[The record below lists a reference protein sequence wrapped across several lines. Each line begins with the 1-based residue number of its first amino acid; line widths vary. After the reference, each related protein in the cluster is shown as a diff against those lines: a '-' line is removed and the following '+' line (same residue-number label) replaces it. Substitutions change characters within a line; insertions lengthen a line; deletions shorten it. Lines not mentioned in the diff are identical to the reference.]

1 LKIDAAPG
9 KERRPEAR
17 NMRAG
22 RRRMTITPQLV
33 PDSRYTTATLVRRLL
48 FEHALTHWRLYA
60 LSFVLMAIAAG
71 CTAFTAYLLG
81 DFVNQAYLHKN
92 FHNILVLGAITIAV
106 FTVRGAAL
114 YGQAVLLSR
123 VGNRISAANQKRMFD
138 KLLSKNLGFF
148 VDRHSS
154 EFTARLHAG
163 ANAATQVL
171 ALLILAAGRD
181 FMTLAGLLVVMM
193 MQDPLLFVVTLI
205 VFPPAMFLL
214 RNMVRRIRNI
224 AHAQFTGGT
233 RIVET
238 MQETLQGLRTV
249 KAFTLED
256 KMRARFD
263 SNVGEVEHEA
273 NKWARVADRTSPL
286 METLGGFAIAAA
298 IVYGGY
304 RVIQLGSTPGEF
316 FSFLAAFLLANEPAK
331 RLARLNLEVNSN
343 LVGVRVL
350 FEIIDSPATEPADD
364 SKPAL
369 DVTDARVEFRDVNFA
384 YRADEPVLRGMTF
397 TAEPGKATAL
407 VGASGGGKSTVL
419 NLILRLYEA
428 NSGTILIDGH
438 DIAAVSRR
446 SLRQQTAYVGQDVF
460 LFRGTIRENIG
471 YGKTDASEAEIVA
484 AATAAHAHE
493 FITAFPRGYDTPVGE
508 HGLQLSGGQR
518 QRVAIARALIKN
530 APIILLDEATAALDS
545 ESERLVQEAV
555 SELCK
560 GRTTL
565 VIAHRLS
572 TVVHSDKILVVENGA
587 VTESG
592 RHEELLRRGGRYA
605 AFYRLQLIS
614 EDEPAGPKSAA
625 M

>member
-1 LKIDAAPG
+1 
-9 KERRPEAR
+9 
-17 NMRAG
+17 
-22 RRRMTITPQLV
+22 MTTQLE
-33 PDSRYTTATLVRRLL
+33 PDSRYTTAALIRRLL
-48 FEHALTHWRLYA
+48 FEHALVHWRLYA
-60 LSFVLMAIAAG
+60 VAFVLMAVAAG
-71 CTAFTAYLLG
+71 STAFTAYLLG
-81 DFVNQAYLHKN
+81 DFINQAYVHKN
-92 FHNILVLGAITIAV
+92 FHNILILGCITLAI

-123 VGNRISAANQKRMFD
+123 IGNRISAANQKRMFD
-138 KLLSKNLGFF
+138 RLLSKNLGFF
-148 VDRHSS
+148 TDRHSS

-171 ALLILAAGRD
+171 SLLILAAGRD
-181 FMTLAGLLVVMM
+181 FMTLAGLLVVMV
-193 MQDPLLFVVTLI
+193 MQDPILFFVTLI

-214 RNMVRRIRNI
+214 RKMVRRIRNI

-256 KMRARFD
+256 KMRTRFD

-273 NKWARVADRTSPL
+273 NKWARVANRTSPL

-298 IVYGGY
+298 IVYGGW

-350 FEIIDSPATEPADD
+350 FEIIDSPTSEPADD
-364 SKPAL
+364 NNPPLK
-369 DVTDARVEFRDVNFA
+369 VTDARVEFRDVNFA
-384 YRADEPVLRGMTF
+384 YRPGEPVLRGMSF
-397 TAEPGKATAL
+397 VAEPGKVTAL

-428 NSGTILIDGH
+428 NGGTITIDGQ
-438 DIAAVSRR
+438 DIAAASRR

-471 YGKTDASEAEIVA
+471 YGRPDASEGEIVA
-484 AATAAHAHE
+484 AAKAAHAHD
-493 FITAFPRGYDTPVGE
+493 FVISFPQGYDTPVGE

-518 QRVAIARALIKN
+518 QRVAIARALIKD
-530 APIILLDEATAALDS
+530 APIILLDEATASLDS
-545 ESERLVQEAV
+545 ESEHHVQEAIA
-555 SELCK
+555 ELCK

-572 TVVHSDKILVVENGA
+572 TTVHSDTILVVENG
-587 VTESG
+587 VVVESG
-592 RHEELLRRGGRYA
+592 RHDELLRRGGRYA
-605 AFYRLQLIS
+605 AFYRLQLRAQEHS
-614 EDEPAGPKSAA
+614 EPRPAA
-625 M
+625 

>member
-1 LKIDAAPG
+1 
-9 KERRPEAR
+9 
-17 NMRAG
+17 
-22 RRRMTITPQLV
+22 MTTQLE
-33 PDSRYTTATLVRRLL
+33 PDSRYTTAALIRRLL
-48 FEHALTHWRLYA
+48 FEHALVHWRLYA
-60 LSFVLMAIAAG
+60 VAFVLMAVAAG
-71 CTAFTAYLLG
+71 STAFTAYLLG
-81 DFVNQAYLHKN
+81 DFINQAYVHKN
-92 FHNILVLGAITIAV
+92 FHNILILGSITLAI

-123 VGNRISAANQKRMFD
+123 IGNRISAANQKRMFD
-138 KLLSKNLGFF
+138 RLLSKNLGFF
-148 VDRHSS
+148 TDRHSS

-171 ALLILAAGRD
+171 SLLILAAGRD
-181 FMTLAGLLVVMM
+181 FMTLAGLLVVMV
-193 MQDPLLFVVTLI
+193 MQDPVLFAVTLI
-205 VFPPAMFLL
+205 VFPPAMFLM
-214 RNMVRRIRNI
+214 RKMVRRIRNI

-273 NKWARVADRTSPL
+273 NKWARVANRTSPL

-298 IVYGGY
+298 IVYGGW

-350 FEIIDSPATEPADD
+350 FEIIDSPTSEPADD
-364 SKPAL
+364 NNPPLK
-369 DVTDARVEFRDVNFA
+369 VTDARVEFRDVNFA
-384 YRADEPVLRGMTF
+384 YRPGEPVLRSMSF
-397 TAEPGKATAL
+397 VAEPGKVTAL

-428 NSGTILIDGH
+428 NGGTITIDGQ
-438 DIAAVSRR
+438 DIAAASRR

-471 YGKTDASEAEIVA
+471 YGRPDASEGEIVA
-484 AATAAHAHE
+484 AAKAAHAHD
-493 FITAFPRGYDTPVGE
+493 FVIGFPQGYDTPVGE

-518 QRVAIARALIKN
+518 QRVAIARALIKD
-530 APIILLDEATAALDS
+530 APIILLDEATASLDS
-545 ESERLVQEAV
+545 ESEHHVQEAIA
-555 SELCK
+555 ELCK

-572 TVVHSDKILVVENGA
+572 TTVHSDTILVVENG
-587 VTESG
+587 VVVESG
-592 RHEELLRRGGRYA
+592 RHDELLRRGGRYA
-605 AFYRLQLIS
+605 AFYRLQLRAQEHS
-614 EDEPAGPKSAA
+614 EPRPAA
-625 M
+625 

>member
-1 LKIDAAPG
+1 
-9 KERRPEAR
+9 
-17 NMRAG
+17 
-22 RRRMTITPQLV
+22 MTTQLE
-33 PDSRYTTATLVRRLL
+33 PDSRYTTAALIRRLL
-48 FEHALTHWRLYA
+48 FEHALVHWRLYA
-60 LSFVLMAIAAG
+60 VAFVLMAVAAG

-81 DFVNQAYLHKN
+81 DFINQAYVHKN
-92 FHNILVLGAITIAV
+92 FHNIVILGAITLAI

-138 KLLSKNLGFF
+138 RLLSKNLGFF
-148 VDRHSS
+148 TDRHSS

-171 ALLILAAGRD
+171 SLLILAAGRD
-181 FMTLAGLLVVMM
+181 FMTLAGLLVVMV
-193 MQDPLLFVVTLI
+193 MQDPVLFAVTLI
-205 VFPPAMFLL
+205 VFPPAMFLM
-214 RNMVRRIRNI
+214 RKMVRRIRNI

-256 KMRARFD
+256 TMRARFG
-263 SNVGEVEHEA
+263 SNVAEVEHEA
-273 NKWARVADRTSPL
+273 NKWARVANRTSPL

-364 SKPAL
+364 NNPPLK
-369 DVTDARVEFRDVNFA
+369 VTDARVEFRDVNFA
-384 YRADEPVLRGMTF
+384 YRPGEPVLRSMSF
-397 TAEPGKATAL
+397 VAEPGKVTAL

-428 NSGTILIDGH
+428 NGGTITIDGQ
-438 DIAAVSRR
+438 DIAAASRR

-471 YGKTDASEAEIVA
+471 YGRPDASEGEIVA
-484 AATAAHAHE
+484 AAKAAHAHD
-493 FITAFPRGYDTPVGE
+493 FVIGFPQGYDTPVGE

-518 QRVAIARALIKN
+518 QRVAIARALIKD
-530 APIILLDEATAALDS
+530 APIILLDEATASLDS
-545 ESERLVQEAV
+545 ESEHHVQEAIA
-555 SELCK
+555 ELCK

-572 TVVHSDKILVVENGA
+572 TTVHSDTILVVENG
-587 VTESG
+587 VVVESG
-592 RHEELLRRGGRYA
+592 RHDELLRRGGRYA
-605 AFYRLQLIS
+605 AFYRLQLRAQEHS
-614 EDEPAGPKSAA
+614 EPRPAA
-625 M
+625 

>member
-1 LKIDAAPG
+1 
-9 KERRPEAR
+9 
-17 NMRAG
+17 
-22 RRRMTITPQLV
+22 MTTTTLE
-33 PDSRYTTATLVRRLL
+33 PDSRYTTAALIRRLL
-48 FEHALTHWRLYA
+48 FEHALIHWRLYA
-60 LSFVLMAIAAG
+60 IAFVLMAIAAG
-71 CTAFTAYLLG
+71 CTALIAYLLG
-81 DFVNQAYLHKN
+81 DFINQAYVHKN
-92 FHNILVLGAITIAV
+92 FHNILILGAVTIAV
-106 FTVRGAAL
+106 FTVRGGAL

-138 KLLSKNLGFF
+138 RLLSKNLGFF
-148 VDRHSS
+148 TDRHTS

-171 ALLILAAGRD
+171 SLLILAAGRD
-181 FMTLAGLLVVMM
+181 FMTLAGLIVVMLV
-193 MQDPLLFVVTLI
+193 QDPLLFTVTLI

-214 RNMVRRIRNI
+214 RRMVRRIRNI

-256 KMRARFD
+256 RMRARFD

-273 NKWARVADRTSPL
+273 NKWARVANRTSPL
-286 METLGGFAIAAA
+286 MEMLGGFAIAAA

-350 FEIIDSPATEPADD
+350 FEIIDSPATEPVDD
-364 SKPAL
+364 GKPAL
-369 DVTDARVEFRDVNFA
+369 KVIDARVEFRDVNFA
-384 YRADEPVLRGMTF
+384 YRPDEPVLRGMSF
-397 TAEPGKATAL
+397 VAEPGKVTAL

-428 NSGTILIDGH
+428 GGGTITIDGQ
-438 DIAAVSRR
+438 DIAAASRR

-471 YGKTDASEAEIVA
+471 YGRPDASENEIIA
-484 AATAAHAHE
+484 AARAAHAHD
-493 FITAFPRGYDTPVGE
+493 FIMAFPQGYDTPVGE

-530 APIILLDEATAALDS
+530 APLILLDEATASLDS
-545 ESERLVQEAV
+545 ESEHHVQEAIA
-555 SELCK
+555 ELCK

-572 TVVHSDKILVVENGA
+572 TIVHSDKILVVENGA

-592 RHEELLRRGGRYA
+592 RHDELLRRGGRYA
-605 AFYRLQLIS
+605 AFYRLQLRTQ
-614 EDEPAGPKSAA
+614 EHEPRPAA
-625 M
+625 

>member
-1 LKIDAAPG
+1 
-9 KERRPEAR
+9 
-17 NMRAG
+17 
-22 RRRMTITPQLV
+22 MTTTTLE
-33 PDSRYTTATLVRRLL
+33 PDSRYTTAALIRRLL
-48 FEHALTHWRLYA
+48 FEHALIHWRLYA
-60 LSFVLMAIAAG
+60 IAFVLMAIAAG
-71 CTAFTAYLLG
+71 CTALIAYLLG
-81 DFVNQAYLHKN
+81 DFINQAYVHKN
-92 FHNILVLGAITIAV
+92 FHNILILGAVTIAV
-106 FTVRGAAL
+106 FTLRGGAL

-138 KLLSKNLGFF
+138 RLLSKNLGFF
-148 VDRHSS
+148 TDRHTS

-171 ALLILAAGRD
+171 SLLILAAGRD
-181 FMTLAGLLVVMM
+181 FMTLAGLIVVMV
-193 MQDPLLFVVTLI
+193 MQDPLLFTVTLI

-256 KMRARFD
+256 RMRARFD

-273 NKWARVADRTSPL
+273 NKWARVANRTSPL
-286 METLGGFAIAAA
+286 MEMLGGFAIAAA

-350 FEIIDSPATEPADD
+350 FEIIDSPATEPVDD
-364 SKPAL
+364 GKPAL
-369 DVTDARVEFRDVNFA
+369 KVIDARVEFRDVNFA
-384 YRADEPVLRGMTF
+384 YRPDEPVLRGMSF
-397 TAEPGKATAL
+397 VAEPGKVTAL

-428 NSGTILIDGH
+428 GGGTITIDGQ
-438 DIAAVSRR
+438 DIAAASRR
-446 SLRQQTAYVGQDVF
+446 SLRRQTAYVGQDVF

-471 YGKTDASEAEIVA
+471 YGRPDASENEIIA
-484 AATAAHAHE
+484 AARAAHAHD
-493 FITAFPRGYDTPVGE
+493 FIMVFPQGYDTPVGE

-530 APIILLDEATAALDS
+530 APLILLDEATASLDS
-545 ESERLVQEAV
+545 ESEHHVQEAIA
-555 SELCK
+555 ELCK

-572 TVVHSDKILVVENGA
+572 TIVHSDKILVVENGV

-592 RHEELLRRGGRYA
+592 RHDELLRRGGRYA
-605 AFYRLQLIS
+605 AFYRLQLRTQ
-614 EDEPAGPKSAA
+614 EHEPRPAA
-625 M
+625 

>member
-1 LKIDAAPG
+1 
-9 KERRPEAR
+9 
-17 NMRAG
+17 
-22 RRRMTITPQLV
+22 V
-33 PDSRYTTATLVRRLL
+33 
-48 FEHALTHWRLYA
+48 
-60 LSFVLMAIAAG
+60 
-71 CTAFTAYLLG
+71 
-81 DFVNQAYLHKN
+81 HKN
-92 FHNILVLGAITIAV
+92 FHNILILGGITLAI

-123 VGNRISAANQKRMFD
+123 IGNRISAANQKRMFD
-138 KLLSKNLGFF
+138 RLLSKNLGFF
-148 VDRHSS
+148 TDRHSS

-171 ALLILAAGRD
+171 SLLILAAGRD
-181 FMTLAGLLVVMM
+181 FMTLAGLLVVMV
-193 MQDPLLFVVTLI
+193 MQDPVLFAVTLI
-205 VFPPAMFLL
+205 VFPPAMFLM
-214 RNMVRRIRNI
+214 RKMVRRIRNI

-256 KMRARFD
+256 KMRTRFD

-273 NKWARVADRTSPL
+273 NKWARVANRTSPL

-298 IVYGGY
+298 IVYGGW

-350 FEIIDSPATEPADD
+350 FEIIDSPTSEPADD
-364 SKPAL
+364 NNPPLK
-369 DVTDARVEFRDVNFA
+369 VTDARVEFRDVNFA
-384 YRADEPVLRGMTF
+384 YRPGEPVLRSMSF
-397 TAEPGKATAL
+397 VAEPGKVTAL

-428 NSGTILIDGH
+428 NGGTITIDGQ
-438 DIAAVSRR
+438 DIAAASRR

-471 YGKTDASEAEIVA
+471 YGRPDASEGEIVA
-484 AATAAHAHE
+484 AAKAAHAHD
-493 FITAFPRGYDTPVGE
+493 FVISFPQGYDTPVGE

-518 QRVAIARALIKN
+518 QRVAIARALIKD
-530 APIILLDEATAALDS
+530 APIILLDEATASLDS
-545 ESERLVQEAV
+545 ESEHHVQEAIA
-555 SELCK
+555 ELCK

-572 TVVHSDKILVVENGA
+572 TTVHSDTILVVENG
-587 VTESG
+587 VVVESG
-592 RHEELLRRGGRYA
+592 RHDELLRRGGRYA
-605 AFYRLQLIS
+605 AFYRLQLRAQEHS
-614 EDEPAGPKSAA
+614 EPRPAGLRGILIQHAGRERGQDGWASLIPMIFASAWLRRCRPVICRA
-625 M
+625 IRLRSSSG

>member
-1 LKIDAAPG
+1 
-9 KERRPEAR
+9 
-17 NMRAG
+17 
-22 RRRMTITPQLV
+22 MTTTTLE
-33 PDSRYTTATLVRRLL
+33 PDSRYTTGALIRRLL
-48 FEHALTHWRLYA
+48 FEHALIHWRLYA
-60 LSFVLMAIAAG
+60 IAFVLMAIAAG
-71 CTAFTAYLLG
+71 CTALIAYLLG
-81 DFVNQAYLHKN
+81 DFINQAYVHKN
-92 FHNILVLGAITIAV
+92 FHNILILGAVTIVV
-106 FTVRGAAL
+106 FTLRGGAL

-138 KLLSKNLGFF
+138 RLLSKNLGFF
-148 VDRHSS
+148 TDRHTS

-171 ALLILAAGRD
+171 SLLILAAGRD
-181 FMTLAGLLVVMM
+181 FMTLAGLIVVMV
-193 MQDPLLFVVTLI
+193 MQDPLLFTVTLI

-256 KMRARFD
+256 RMRARFD

-273 NKWARVADRTSPL
+273 NKWARVANRTSPL
-286 METLGGFAIAAA
+286 MEMLGGFAIAAA

-350 FEIIDSPATEPADD
+350 FEIIDSPATEPVDD
-364 SKPAL
+364 GKPAL
-369 DVTDARVEFRDVNFA
+369 KVIDARVEFRDVNFA
-384 YRADEPVLRGMTF
+384 YRPDEPVLRGMSF
-397 TAEPGKATAL
+397 VAEPGKVTAL

-428 NSGTILIDGH
+428 GGGTITIDGQ
-438 DIAAVSRR
+438 DIAAASRR
-446 SLRQQTAYVGQDVF
+446 SLRRQTAYVGQDVF

-471 YGKTDASEAEIVA
+471 YGRPDASENEIIA
-484 AATAAHAHE
+484 AARAAHAHD
-493 FITAFPRGYDTPVGE
+493 FIMVFPQGYDTPVGE

-530 APIILLDEATAALDS
+530 APLILLDEATASLDS
-545 ESERLVQEAV
+545 ESEHHVQEAIA
-555 SELCK
+555 ELCK

-572 TVVHSDKILVVENGA
+572 TIVHSDKILVVENGV

-592 RHEELLRRGGRYA
+592 RHDELLRRGGRYA
-605 AFYRLQLIS
+605 AFYRLQLRAQEHS
-614 EDEPAGPKSAA
+614 EPRPAA
-625 M
+625 